1 MASILHIQN
10 GWRALVRIRSFS
22 KARTFATK
30 EEATA
35 WAAGVE
41 DTVLTLV
48 LERPKTAT
56 VATHSLHIADQIRQ
70 KNEIL
75 GAINIAPRDVLERE
89 FRRWRMMHSRC
100 YRQDAPNYHL
110 YGGRGIKV
118 CERWHNFA
126 SYLQDMGIPPADG
139 LSLDRRN
146 NDGDYSPE
154 NCRWATQA
162 EQCGNKRH
170 RSNMPRNAIGLRPR
184 SSKTATLEW
193 DRLMQSSQFIRD
205 LDAILTAAAE

>member
-1 MASILHIQN
+1 MASILNIQN

-22 KARTFATK
+22 KARTFATR

-41 DTVLTLV
+41 DTVLALV
-48 LERPKTAT
+48 REKPKPAKA
-56 VATHSLHIADQIRQ
+56 VTHSQHIADQIAQ
-70 KNEIL
+70 KNSIL
-75 GAINIAPRDVLERE
+75 SAINIAPRPALERE
-89 FRRWRMMHSRC
+89 FKRWRMMHSRC

-118 CERWHNFA
+118 CDRWHHFTE
-126 SYLQDMGIPPADG
+126 YLQDMGIPPSDG
-139 LSLDRRN
+139 MSLDRRN

-154 NCRWATQA
+154 NCRWATQS
-162 EQCGNKRH
+162 EQCSNKRS
-170 RSNMPRNAIGLRPR
+170 RSGVMRNASSMKQR
-184 SSKTATLEW
+184 STKASATEW

-205 LDAILTAAAE
+205 LDAILSAAAE